1 MASIAARRRYA
12 LNLRLP
18 HWILELA
25 IMALAAGGLALAFT
39 IQDLLV
45 RVLLA
50 VTIGAFLVVLAFVDP
65 KLAVPATLGLLLVLG
80 TIRRET
86 SYLFADDLAADP
98 YLAIIPLVSG
108 VLFLVALRHGALRN
122 RTKLSKVALGFTI
135 VTIVGALNPLQGGFT
150 AAPLGLAILLPP
162 LLWFWIAR
170 GLIDDATFARLLRV
184 VLVVGV
190 LMAAYGLFQSY
201 GYFTKFDR
209 YWFEN
214 LGDQYVSI
222 RVGGGVVRPFGFSS
236 SAAEYGKILAVG
248 LVIIVGMLLYKR
260 SLIWLGAVITGLL
273 GVALLLSALRT
284 TLVLAVAAIGLLYGV
299 RRHVSVPR
307 LIIFG
312 SITVVILLA
321 AVTILAPGGR
331 QRERGPAAPGSNA
344 SVLTDRVVGGLS
356 NPLESGDSTLG
367 THVTLVSRAMAGLA
381 SHPLG
386 IGTASITIAGKRFGN
401 SQAGDMDIADA
412 AIAFG
417 IVGVVLYV
425 LLVVRL
431 IQRSTEVARVRHDW
445 LALAALGI
453 VAVTALQWLNGGLYG
468 ATFLPWLTFGWLD
481 RVHTAK
487 GSFGPLET
495 VDVDADEPDDA
506 PALTPAEA

>member
-12 LNLRLP
+12 LNLRVP

-25 IMALAAGGLALAFT
+25 LMATAAGGLALAFT

-45 RVLLA
+45 RILLA
-50 VTIGAFLVVLAFVDP
+50 VTIGGFLVVLAFVDP
-65 KLAVPATLGLLLVLG
+65 QLAIPLTLGLLLVLG
-80 TIRRET
+80 TVRRET

-108 VLFLVALRHGALRN
+108 VLFLVALRRGALRN
-122 RTKLSKVALGFTI
+122 RTKLSKVAFGFT
-135 VTIVGALNPLQGGFT
+135 VVVLVGALNPLQGGFT

-162 LLWFWIAR
+162 ILWFWIAR
-170 GLIDDATFARLLRV
+170 GLIDDATMARVLRLIL
-184 VLVVGV
+184 VLGV
-190 LMAAYGLFQSY
+190 LMAGFGLFQSY
-201 GYFTKFDR
+201 GYFTNFDR

-236 SAAEYGKILAVG
+236 SAAEYGKILAVA
-248 LVIIVGMLLYKR
+248 LVIMLGMLLYKR
-260 SLIWLGAVITGLL
+260 SLVWIAGLVTALL

-284 TLVLAVAAIGLLYGV
+284 TLVLAVAAIGLMYGV
-299 RRHVSVPR
+299 RKHVSVPR
-307 LIIFG
+307 LVIFG
-312 SITVVILLA
+312 SITIVILLA
-321 AVTILAPGGR
+321 AVTLLAPSGR

-344 SVLTDRVVGGLS
+344 AVLTDRVVGGLS

-367 THVTLVSRAMAGLA
+367 THVSLITRALAGLVTR
-381 SHPLG
+381 PIGL
-386 IGTASITIAGKRFGN
+386 GTASITIAGKRFGN
-401 SQAGDMDIADA
+401 SQGGDSDMADA

-431 IQRSTEVARVRHDW
+431 IQRSTEVARLRRDW

-453 VAVTALQWLNGGLYG
+453 VAVSALQWLNGGLYG

-481 RVHTAK
+481 RVHEPSRA
-487 GSFGPLET
+487 P
-495 VDVDADEPDDA
+495 DPDAEPAAVPVLADA
-506 PALTPAEA
+506 